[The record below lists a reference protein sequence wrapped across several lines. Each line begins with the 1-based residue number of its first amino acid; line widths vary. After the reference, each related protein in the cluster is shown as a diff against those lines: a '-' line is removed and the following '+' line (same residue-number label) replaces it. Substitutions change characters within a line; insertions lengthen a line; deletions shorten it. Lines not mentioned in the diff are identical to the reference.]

1 MNIKPN
7 NQSFEIEVNG
17 IRGVAVIL
25 VMLFHYQIYP
35 FSGGYIGVDIFF
47 VISGYLIGKI
57 INKNAFTLKNY
68 KNFLLNRVRR
78 IFPGLLGLIIFTFV
92 FSSLL
97 LAPNHFKD
105 FAKSSIYNFL
115 N

>member
-1 MNIKPN
+1 MSSQIKDYRPEIDGLRALAVLPVIFYHAN
-7 NQSFEIEVNG
+7 FSF
-17 IRGVAVIL
+17 
-25 VMLFHYQIYP
+25 FK
-35 FSGGYIGVDIFF
+35 GGYLGLDIFF

-92 FSSLL
+92 FLENFFIALL
-97 LAPNHFKD
+97 TECTLP
-105 FAKSSIYNFL
+105 IP
-115 N
+115 